1 MNLEEKYKEYADQGL
16 SPDEIKLRLIDD
28 EHNLLLCHLELL
40 LINIKEIHPNSV
52 VLKSNCYK
60 YLEGVCNVL

>member
-40 LINIKEIHPNSV
+40 
-52 VLKSNCYK
+52 
-60 YLEGVCNVL
+60 

>member
-28 EHNLLLCHLELL
+28 EHNLLLCQLELL
-40 LINIKEIHPNSV
+40 LINIKEFHPNSV

-60 YLEGVCNVL
+60 YLESVCNIL